1 MHSGFRVAVDCRRL
15 AAVLLCGTLALACR
29 VDRPDIDTWKGT
41 VKGPGKMVA
50 VLLADKYELDL
61 RSYAALSLVAMERHD
76 VDGVEQLLSALQR
89 LDSATRDKIMA
100 SLASGLIDLMQ
111 KGGGATAPGQPPPT
125 QQVRAKDAAFSL
137 LPLADPE
144 TRKKLGDAVV
154 GWYVQ
159 DFDDR
164 SLSGNYSAEQ
174 VVRALGAQGARA
186 LLDALSAQLPQA
198 ALVKLAELIGQLGDA
213 ETRAR
218 AADTLVKLEAEMAS
232 EPFLHWLEGEIMR
245 QLGDA
250 KPDPAR
256 VQKAALLN
264 RDRFIDEGA
273 IPAMK
278 YLADQPAVSQR
289 LLAIA
294 ATKDP
299 ALTERRTRAL
309 QALEGKVDETHL
321 APLLAL
327 ALDPTSPAP
336 VQDYAFDR
344 VADIHSVKAIPPMW
358 PLVQN
363 AKDQRL
369 RWRAGELVL
378 TLGGPAV
385 LAEFFAKLPGGQ
397 GVEYEPEELDGYAQ
411 RMGQMTPL
419 PTAVASGQLASPDW
433 WDRVI
438 ALRYFERKGTE
449 QDAVALS
456 KLLDDAAVPAGK
468 RWPPGSTVGKV
479 AKQAVDGLRQRLGQ
493 GALPSSG

>member
-1 MHSGFRVAVDCRRL
+1 MHLGLHHRSRLL
-15 AAVLLCGTLALACR
+15 AALLAGLFLCAGCR

-50 VLLADKYELDL
+50 VLLADKYELEL
-61 RSYAALSLVAMERHD
+61 RAYAALALVAMDRHD
-76 VDGVEQLLSALQR
+76 VDGSAQLLSALQR
-89 LDSATRDKIMA
+89 LDASTRDQIMA
-100 SLASGLIDLMQ
+100 SVSTGLIELM
-111 KGGGATAPGQPPPT
+111 KKDGSGPAGQPPPPH
-125 QQVRAKDAAFSL
+125 QVRAKDAAFSL
-137 LPLADPE
+137 LPLCGADS
-144 TRKKLGDAVV
+144 RKKLGDAVV

-174 VVRALGAQGARA
+174 VVRALGSPAAKA
-186 LLDALSAQLPQA
+186 LVDALSAKLPQP

-213 ETRAR
+213 ETRKR
-218 AADTLVKLEAEMAS
+218 AADTLVGLEAEMRD
-232 EPFLHWLEGEIMR
+232 EPFLRWLESEITR
-245 QLGDA
+245 QLGDDA
-250 KPDPAR
+250 KPDPTR

-264 RDRFIDEGA
+264 RERFIDEGA

-278 YLADQPAVSQR
+278 HLADQPAVAQR

-299 ALTERRTRAL
+299 LLTERRTRAL
-309 QALEGKVDETHL
+309 QALEGKVDESHL
-321 APLLAL
+321 DALLSL
-327 ALDPTSPAP
+327 ALDSTSPAS

-344 VADIHSVKAIPPMW
+344 VADIRSAKAIPPMW
-358 PLVQN
+358 PLVQDDKN
-363 AKDQRL
+363 QRL

-378 TLGGPAV
+378 TLGGVAV
-385 LAEFFAKLPGGQ
+385 LGEFFAKLPSGK
-397 GVEYEPEELDGYAQ
+397 GVQYEPEELDGYAQ

-419 PTAVASGQLASPDW
+419 PTAVASGQLGSPDW

-456 KLLDDAAVPAGK
+456 KLLDDAATPTGKTWPA
-468 RWPPGSTVGKV
+468 GSTVGTV
-479 AKQAVDGLRQRLGQ
+479 AKQAVDGLRQRLGH
-493 GALPSSG
+493 GALPGSG

>member
-1 MHSGFRVAVDCRRL
+1 MHLGLHHRGRL
-15 AAVLLCGTLALACR
+15 AAALLCGVVALSCR

-50 VLLADKYELDL
+50 VLLADKYELEL
-61 RSYAALSLVAMERHD
+61 RAYAALALVAMDRHD
-76 VDGVEQLLSALQR
+76 VDGVAQLLSALQR
-89 LDSATRDKIMA
+89 LDSGTRDEIMA
-100 SLASGLIDLMQ
+100 NLSAGLITLMQ
-111 KGGGATAPGQPPPT
+111 QGGAGPPGQAPPMH
-125 QQVRAKDAAFSL
+125 QIRAKDAAFAL
-137 LPLADPE
+137 LPLAD
-144 TRKKLGDAVV
+144 TGSRQKLGDAVV

-174 VVRALGAQGARA
+174 VIRALGSPAAKA
-186 LLDALSAQLPQA
+186 LVDALSAQLPQP
-198 ALVKLAELIGQLGDA
+198 ALIKLAELIGQLGDA
-213 ETRAR
+213 DTRKR
-218 AADTLVKLEAEMAS
+218 AADKLVALEAEMAGD
-232 EPFLHWLEGEIMR
+232 PFLRWLEGEIVR

-278 YLADQPAVSQR
+278 HLADQPAVAQR

-294 ATKDP
+294 ASKDP

-309 QALEGKVDETHL
+309 QALEGKTDESHL
-321 APLLAL
+321 DALLAL
-327 ALDPTSPAP
+327 ALDATSPP
-336 VQDYAFDR
+336 SVQDYAFDR
-344 VADIHSVKAIPPMW
+344 VADIRSTKAIAPMW
-358 PLVQN
+358 PLVQD
-363 AKDQRL
+363 AKNQRL

-385 LAEFFAKLPGGQ
+385 LAEFFAKLPSERD
-397 GVEYEPEELDGYAQ
+397 VKYEPEELDGYAQ

-456 KLLDDAAVPAGK
+456 KLLDDAAAPSGA
-468 RWPPGSTVGKV
+468 RWPAGSTVGKV

-493 GALPSSG
+493 GGLPING